1 MAKTQYDCAWYLVAY
16 LDVQGQREK
25 LRDIKVPSND
35 AEKAKLY
42 QAMLETAGFIDRLRD
57 QLRDELQDFEER
69 ISKSWGLNESLQPRF
84 ASFSDSLIMS
94 IGLKDIGNLATIGKI
109 HSILKA
115 SCNAML
121 KCLSE
126 SHALR
131 GAIEMGFSS
140 ELESG
145 EVYGNALV
153 DAYLLES
160 KAAEYPRILIGKQ
173 LLKFLSIGI
182 GECETNRNPQLSKIC
197 DVIKKT
203 VGYTC
208 VDSDGSRILDYLGEF
223 ARKHAAPETVR
234 QAIEPAYKFVRAE
247 QTRFSSDEKLGPRYR
262 CLRQYFESR
271 LPIWGVP
278 VIPS

>member
-1 MAKTQYDCAWYLVAY
+1 MAKTQYDSAWYLVAF

-25 LRDIKVPSND
+25 LRDIKVPTNE
-35 AEKAKLY
+35 AEKAKLD
-42 QAMLETAGFIDRLRD
+42 QAMLETAGFIDSLRD
-57 QLRDELQDFEER
+57 QLRGELKEFEET
-69 ISKSWGLNESLQPRF
+69 ISKSWGLNESLKPRF
-84 ASFSDSLIMS
+84 ASFSDSLTMS
-94 IGLKDIGNLATIGKI
+94 ISLRDGGDLAKIGKI

-126 SHALR
+126 GHGLR
-131 GAIEMGFSS
+131 GGIEMGFSS

-160 KAAEYPRILIGKQ
+160 NEATYPRIVIGKE
-173 LLKFLSIGI
+173 LWKFLSIGVN
-182 GECETNRNPQLSKIC
+182 ECEANKNLQSSKLC

-203 VGYTC
+203 VAYTC
-208 VDSDGSRILDYLGEF
+208 VDSDEFRILDYLGEF
-223 ARKHAAPETVR
+223 ARKYAVPETVS
-234 QAIEPAYKFVRAE
+234 QAIEPAYKFVCAE
-247 QTRFSSDEKLGPRYR
+247 QKRFSSDEKLGPRYL
-262 CLRQYFESR
+262 CLRQYFELR
-271 LPIWGVP
+271 LPMWGVP

>member
-1 MAKTQYDCAWYLVAY
+1 MAKTQYESAWYLVAF

-25 LRDIKVPSND
+25 LRNMKVPSND
-35 AEKAKLY
+35 EEKAKLD
-42 QAMLETAGFIDRLRD
+42 QTMLETAGFIDRLRD
-57 QLRDELQDFEER
+57 QLRDELRDFEKEV
-69 ISKSWGLNESLQPRF
+69 SKSWGLNESLQPRF

-94 IGLKDIGNLATIGKI
+94 IGLKDIGHLATIGKI

-131 GAIEMGFSS
+131 GGIEMGLSS

-160 KAAEYPRILIGKQ
+160 EAAEYPRILIGQ
-173 LLKFLSIGI
+173 EVWKFLSIGI
-182 GECETNRNPQLSKIC
+182 SECETNKSPQLSKIC

-203 VGYTC
+203 VAYTC
-208 VDSDGSRILDYLGEF
+208 VDSDGVRILDYLGEF
-223 ARKHAAPETVR
+223 ARKYAAPETVG
-234 QAIEPAYKFVRAE
+234 QALEPAYKFIRAE
-247 QTRFSSDEKLGPRYR
+247 QERFSSDKKLGPRYR

-271 LPIWGVP
+271 LPMWGVP
-278 VIPS
+278 VIH